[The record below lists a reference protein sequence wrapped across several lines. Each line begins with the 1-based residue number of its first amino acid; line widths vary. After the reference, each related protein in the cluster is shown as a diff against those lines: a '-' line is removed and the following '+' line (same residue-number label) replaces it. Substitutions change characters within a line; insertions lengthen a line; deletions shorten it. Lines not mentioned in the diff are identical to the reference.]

1 MNILILVLSCNDNG
15 IYSKFFET
23 QKNTWDSINVE
34 GIETFYFF
42 GDHDKDEIIDNRILI
57 NLKETT
63 KIESDGNL
71 SVTNSGLKTLKS
83 FEMIK
88 NMDFDYVFRT
98 NSSSYVDKKL
108 LIDFINNK
116 PKTKYYSGF
125 IGNHGKITFA
135 SGSGFFLSKDLINLL
150 IENKNR
156 WDHSLIDDVSIA
168 GLLKEFGVSPENNPR
183 YDVYNENIPLDYF
196 HYRIKTRN
204 RNDDCKLM
212 ELIHNKKNELYNR

>member
-1 MNILILVLSCNDNG
+1 VNILILVLSCHDNG

>member
-1 MNILILVLSCNDNG
+1 VNILILVLSCHDNG

-125 IGNHGKITFA
+125 IGNHGKIAFA